1 MTIEKFNQLP
11 IEEQQSAVLNDG
23 VFMAERKDFPL
34 RMMLYDMNS
43 YYVEVFFL
51 SRNNKAAWFNAFD
64 SMEKLEPYL
73 TSINISPVLE
83 EAYLK

>member
-11 IEEQQSAVLNDG
+11 IEEQQRAVLQDG
-23 VFMAERKDFPL
+23 VFLAERKDFPL

-43 YYVEVFFL
+43 FYVEVFFL
-51 SRNNKAAWFNAFD
+51 SRNNKAAWLNAFD

-73 TSINISPVLE
+73 TNINISPVLE